1 MTSLERALEK
11 IIRYVEQRMAGARMP
26 GPALGITDPDQLL
39 RVATFRHADLA
50 SSVDGTEPGVALG
63 RVLAAQVK
71 VESAPAPQRGPV
83 STLGAHGCPRPEVRN
98 VIR

>member
-50 SSVDGTEPGVALG
+50 SSVDGAEPGVALG
-63 RVLAAQVK
+63 RVLEAQVR
-71 VESAPAPQRGPV
+71 SSPPQRASVDPRA
-83 STLGAHGCPRPEVRN
+83 LWDRMDAHGYTCAM
-98 VIR
+98 

>member
-39 RVATFRHADLA
+39 RVATFRHAGLA
-50 SSVDGTEPGVALG
+50 SSVDGAEPGVALG
-63 RVLAAQVK
+63 RVLEGPGEGRVRP
-71 VESAPAPQRGPV
+71 SATASLPGHYGTGWRR
-83 STLGAHGCPRPEVRN
+83 LLVRN

>member
-63 RVLAAQVK
+63 RVLEAQVK
-71 VESAPAPQRGPV
+71 VESAPARQRRSQGTMGPD
-83 STLGAHGCPRPEVRN
+83 GCPRLFVRN

>member
-26 GPALGITDPDQLL
+26 GPALGITDPDQLI

-50 SSVDGTEPGVALG
+50 SSVDGGNL
-63 RVLAAQVK
+63 
-71 VESAPAPQRGPV
+71 V
-83 STLGAHGCPRPEVRN
+83 SRWDGYWRPR
-98 VIR
+98 